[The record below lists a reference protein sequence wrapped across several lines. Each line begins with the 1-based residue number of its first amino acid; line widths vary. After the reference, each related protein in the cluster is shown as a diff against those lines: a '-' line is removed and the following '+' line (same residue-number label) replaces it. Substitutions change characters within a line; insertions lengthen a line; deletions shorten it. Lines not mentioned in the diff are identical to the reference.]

1 MARQLSERQAYLVLN
16 ALPDIGPISIRRLLD
31 SFGGDPCEI
40 LNASE
45 SRLRQ
50 IERIGPVAA
59 RSISQWTELVDLEKE
74 ENALQ
79 KQGAQF
85 ISKADPNYPASLKQL
100 YDSPTGLY
108 CLGDA
113 SCLPKQGV
121 AIVGT
126 RRPTLY
132 GRSIAKRLAGELV
145 RAGYCIVSGMA
156 RGIDAEAHQG
166 ALDAGGPTIAV
177 LGCGVDIVYPPE
189 HIDLYRQ
196 IQKQGA
202 VISEFKLGRRADKQ
216 TFPMRNRVIAGMTL
230 ATLVI
235 ESGAHGGSMITARF
249 AGESGKQ
256 VFAVPG
262 RIDQASSE
270 GCHAL
275 IRDGATLVT
284 CVDDILSDL
293 QSGKQQELFG
303 SMLQESGSSAKANQK
318 AESILESLTPTERK
332 VAECFMD
339 GGQLTPDSLSTQ
351 LDMPSYE
358 ISGILVLLELRRIIG
373 KRADGSFERLH

>member
-1 MARQLSERQAYLVLN
+1 MANQLSEQQAFLVLN

-31 SFGGDPCEI
+31 SFGGDPREI
-40 LNASE
+40 LNANE
-45 SRLRQ
+45 NRLRQ
-50 IERIGPVAA
+50 VERIGPVAA
-59 RSISQWTELVDLEKE
+59 RSIAQWQELVNLEKE

-79 KQGAQF
+79 KQGARF
-85 ISKADPNYPASLKQL
+85 ICKADASYPASLSQL
-100 YDSPTGLY
+100 YDSPIGLY

-113 SCLPKQGV
+113 NCLPKPGI

-132 GRSIAKRLAGELV
+132 GRGIAKRLAGELV

-166 ALDAGGPTIAV
+166 ALDAGGQTVAV
-177 LGCGVDIVYPPE
+177 LGCGVDIIYPPE

-216 TFPMRNRVIAGMTL
+216 TFPMRNRVIAGMTM

-249 AGESGKQ
+249 AGENGKQ

-262 RIDQASSE
+262 RIDQDSSQ

-284 CVDDILSDL
+284 CIDDILSEL
-293 QSGKQQELFG
+293 QSGNQQELFG
-303 SMLQESGSSAKANQK
+303 SMVRESQRGGKASQQTENML
-318 AESILESLTPTERK
+318 ASLTPTERK

-339 GGQLTPDSLSTQ
+339 GGQLTPDSLSEQ
-351 LDMPSYE
+351 LDMPSHE
-358 ISGILVLLELRRIIG
+358 ISGLLVLLELRRIIG